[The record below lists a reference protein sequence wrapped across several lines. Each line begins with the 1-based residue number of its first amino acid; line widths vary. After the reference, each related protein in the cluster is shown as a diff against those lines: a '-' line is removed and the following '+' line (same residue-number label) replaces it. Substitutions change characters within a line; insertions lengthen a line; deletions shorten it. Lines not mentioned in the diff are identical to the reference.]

1 MIVIFS
7 GFIMSAHEKLNYV
20 EFAAAD
26 LTATKAFFTAVFDW
40 QFIDYD
46 PEYTAFNSD
55 CAGLD
60 GGFYQAN
67 ASSLTQHGG
76 ALLVFYSENI
86 SQTLSKVEQHG
97 GQVISLYLNS
107 LGDVV
112 FILQSQAVMN
122 LQCGQSRYSSSMTD
136 HIFTNSGKEITWQI

>member
-1 MIVIFS
+1 
-7 GFIMSAHEKLNYV
+7 MSAHEKLNYV

-26 LTATKAFFTAVFDW
+26 LTATKAFFSAVFDW
-40 QFIDYD
+40 QFIDYG

-86 SQTLSKVEQHG
+86 SQTLSKVEHHG
-97 GQVISLYLNS
+97 GKIIKPIFDFPGGCRFHFTEPSGNE
-107 LGDVV
+107 
-112 FILQSQAVMN
+112 FAVW
-122 LQCGQSRYSSSMTD
+122 SER
-136 HIFTNSGKEITWQI
+136 I